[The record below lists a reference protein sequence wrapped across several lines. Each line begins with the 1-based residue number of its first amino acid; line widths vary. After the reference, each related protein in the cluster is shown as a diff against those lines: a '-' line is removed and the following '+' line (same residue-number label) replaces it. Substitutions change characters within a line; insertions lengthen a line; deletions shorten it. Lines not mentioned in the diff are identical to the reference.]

1 MTGNT
6 LTDRQPIKVAIVGGG
21 CASIA
26 TAFELSSPEH
36 EGKYEITIYQ
46 LGWRLGG
53 KGASGRG
60 SADRIEEHGFHVWFG
75 FYENAFRLM
84 RECYAELNRDP
95 GKCRIADWRDAF
107 FPAPF
112 IGIADRLQDGSYW
125 SFVSCFPPGDGLP
138 GDPFTEHDPFSVTS
152 YLARA
157 AGALQAMLLAVHA
170 KRSNRTL
177 HDEMKPRAPLA
188 GSAQPASD
196 PNDTSADMPERIA
209 RLLKFGAVAA
219 TAGLIEAAGLLEMVF
234 ASRSQSPSQ
243 GIVGLLEM
251 MASSARRQLE
261 ALVGDDPGLTIL
273 WQSTD
278 LVLTAMLGIL
288 RFGLV
293 SDPQGFDA
301 INDYEFREWMR
312 INGASERTLDSA
324 LVRGAYDLAFA
335 YDDGDYERPRHGAG
349 VALRGSLRMLFGY
362 RGAIVWKMRAGM
374 GDVVFAPLYEVLKK
388 RGVSFK
394 FFHRLR
400 RVSLNDPAKLAS
412 GERPYVEALE
422 FDIQAEING
431 GNAYQPLVDVRGLP
445 CWPSKPDYSQ
455 LVEGD
460 RFQREDWKF
469 ESHWDQRKVG
479 TRTLRVIDD
488 FDFVVLGIG
497 IGAISYVCEDI
508 IQRDQRW
515 RDMVVNLK
523 TTATQAFQIWM
534 RDGMEAV
541 GWSGPPVSLSG
552 FVQPFESFSDMR
564 HLGKEEKWSTNPGA
578 IVYFC
583 STLPDSRLPT
593 NSHDINYPAKCL
605 EEVRRNAIHFL
616 NIDIGKLWPKAVRN
630 PAEFNW
636 SLLMDP
642 RELKPVSKSERADES
657 RFDCQFCVAN
667 VDPTERYTL
676 SLPGTQKYRISPL
689 DNTYDNL
696 KIAGDWTAC
705 GLDTGCVEAAV
716 ISGRLAAHAIS
727 GSPALEAIV
736 GYDHP

>member
-1 MTGNT
+1 
-6 LTDRQPIKVAIVGGG
+6 LD
-21 CASIA
+21 
-26 TAFELSSPEH
+26 
-36 EGKYEITIYQ
+36 
-46 LGWRLGG
+46 
-53 KGASGRG
+53 GAWEV
-60 SADRIEEHGFHVWFG
+60 RIEEHGFHVWFG

-84 RECYAELNRDP
+84 RECYAELNREP

-112 IGIADRLQDGSYW
+112 IGIADHLQDGSYW

-138 GDPFTEHDPFSVTS
+138 GDPFTEHDPFSITS

-157 AGALQAMLLAVHA
+157 AGAVQAMLLAVHA
-170 KRSNRTL
+170 KRSNRSSQDNT
-177 HDEMKPRAPLA
+177 KRGAPSA
-188 GSAQPASD
+188 GPGAA
-196 PNDTSADMPERIA
+196 PNDTSADMAERIA
-209 RLLKFGAVAA
+209 RLLKFGALAA
-219 TAGLIEAAGLLEMVF
+219 TAGLIEAAGLLEMFF
-234 ASRSQSPSQ
+234 ASRSASPLQ
-243 GIVGLLEM
+243 GVVGLLEM

-261 ALVGDDPGLTIL
+261 ALVGDDPDLTIL

-288 RFGLV
+288 RFGLI
-293 SDPQGFDA
+293 SDPKGFDA

-312 INGASERTLDSA
+312 INGASERTLGSA
-324 LVRGAYDLAFA
+324 LVRGSYDLAFA
-335 YDDGDYERPRHGAG
+335 YEDGDYARPRHGAG

-394 FFHRLR
+394 FYHRLQ
-400 RVSLNDPAKLAS
+400 RVRLNDPAQLSS
-412 GERPYVEALE
+412 GERPHVEALE
-422 FDIQAEING
+422 FDVQADIVGDNE
-431 GNAYQPLVDVRGLP
+431 YQPLIDIRGLP

-455 LVEGD
+455 LVEGN
-460 RFQREDWKF
+460 RFECEDWKF
-469 ESHWDQRKVG
+469 ESHWDQRKIG
-479 TRTLRVIDD
+479 TKTIRVMED
-488 FDFVVLGIG
+488 FDLVVLGIG
-497 IGAISYVCEDI
+497 IGAIPYVCEDF

-515 RDMVVNLK
+515 RDMVANVK
-523 TTATQAFQIWM
+523 TAATQAFQIWM
-534 RDGMEAV
+534 RDGLETV
-541 GWSGPPVSLSG
+541 GWNGPPVSLSG

-564 HLGKEEKWSTNPGA
+564 HLGKEEKWPTNPAA

-583 STLPDSRLPT
+583 STLPDSSLPID
-593 NSHDINYPAKCL
+593 SRDASYPAKCS
-605 EEVRRNAIHFL
+605 EVVRRNAIRFL
-616 NIDIGKLWPKAVRN
+616 NNDIRKLWPKAVRN
-630 PAEFNW
+630 PGEFNW
-636 SLLMDP
+636 NLLMDP
-642 RELKPVSKSERADES
+642 GQLLPVCESERASES
-657 RFDCQFCVAN
+657 RFDSQFCLAN

-727 GSPALEAIV
+727 GSPALESIV
-736 GYDHP
+736 GNDHP